1 MNHVEQESF
10 LGVGTE
16 AALHT
21 RIAKHYWIIL
31 IMTWKQLAV
40 EMFKGEDLKYRPVDQ
55 RMCHNIISAG
65 TKDKALRKQATLKEM
80 ERSVTASHPQVL
92 LQQEERRQKRRRWPE
107 SGMQPNNTRELVKH
121 SSRLR
126 DQKKKF
132 FMSVFCSFVIFYF
145 SVMRPGMTP
154 NTSLSSRHFHEL

>member
-1 MNHVEQESF
+1 M
-10 LGVGTE
+10 GVGTE

-80 ERSVTASHPQVL
+80 ERRRECDCQPSSSAAAARRAKA
-92 LQQEERRQKRRRWPE
+92 EEEALARKRHAAKQHKRTCE
-107 SGMQPNNTRELVKH
+107 TLV
-121 SSRLR
+121 
-126 DQKKKF
+126 
-132 FMSVFCSFVIFYF
+132 
-145 SVMRPGMTP
+145 
-154 NTSLSSRHFHEL
+154 